1 MTVPMGSRARRTTV
15 FSGVVMGLWTEPQMA
30 SIHKMLNPGSIAI
43 VGATP
48 RMQYG
53 GRFLAAALK
62 GKDRIRVYAVNP
74 RYDEI
79 MGVKSYPSVTDLPE
93 APDLVA
99 IVVPWDQVLDVLHES
114 HRKGAGSAIV
124 ISAGFAERGV
134 DDRRDLQRE
143 LGEFARDTGLRISG
157 PNCLGL
163 ANLKDDIWA
172 TASSRGAEG
181 LTGPIGLVCQSGA
194 TAFGPFLVRAVE
206 NGIGFSYIIS
216 TGNEADLDFTDFAR
230 YLLDDPDT
238 RVIAGFVEGFKRA
251 DKFLELAKLAAE
263 RGKPI
268 VLIKI
273 GRSELGA
280 RAARSHTAAL
290 TGADARYDAVFAQY
304 GVIRVQDYD
313 ELIEVAHLMAHTPKP
328 QVPGIAVVSHSGG
341 ISSLTAD
348 MCGQAGLDLPPLGD
362 PARDGINGILKGF
375 GWAANPADV
384 TGFANSESFPQIMEH
399 MVNDPRMG
407 TLVVASAGAD
417 TQANQVISQR
427 DRTDK
432 GVVFLWTGSR
442 DAKAGLPRLK
452 EARIPIFYTP
462 DKLARGLQSRLAYH
476 TWRERRLA
484 DGFAAAP
491 PRTPAQDAAI
501 ARALGLGRPTL
512 SESESKQLLA
522 AWGVASARERLVA
535 SAEEAVAAAEQLGFP
550 VALKVDSPDILHK
563 TEAGIIRLNL
573 GDAAQVRTAYAEIL
587 ANAMAYL
594 PALPLEGGGLGGGD
608 ACAVLA
614 SPPPRPS
621 PLKGEGVCTAT
632 ATSPQARI
640 AGISVQEMVRD
651 GVEVIIGVSSDPQ
664 LGPVLLF
671 GTGGVMV
678 EVYNDVALRRCPI
691 TRAEAEAM
699 IAAVKG
705 ARLLQGFRG
714 RPPADLDAL
723 ADTLVRVSYLAMHL
737 EDHLAELDINPLM
750 VLPSGQGVKAVDA
763 LVVLRG
769 E

>member
-1 MTVPMGSRARRTTV
+1 ME
-15 FSGVVMGLWTEPQMA
+15 FWTAPQMA
-30 SIHKMLNPGSIAI
+30 SIHKMLNPRSIAI

-62 GKDRIRVYAVNP
+62 AKDRVRVYAVNP

-79 MGVKSYPSVTDLPE
+79 MGEKPYPSVTELPE
-93 APDLVA
+93 SPDVVA
-99 IVVPWDQVLDVLHES
+99 VVVPYDQVLEILQES

-124 ISAGFAERGV
+124 ISAGFAERGI
-134 DDRRDLQRE
+134 DDRRDLQGE
-143 LGEFARDTGLRISG
+143 LGEFARASGMRISG

-163 ANLKDDIWA
+163 ANVKDDIWA
-172 TASSRGAEG
+172 TASSRGASG

-251 DKFLELAKLAAE
+251 DKFLEVAKLAAE

-280 RAARSHTAAL
+280 RAASSHTAAL
-290 TGADARYDAVFAQY
+290 TGADARYDAIFAQY

-313 ELIEVAHLMAHTPKP
+313 ELIEVAHLLAHTPKP

-348 MCGQAGLDLPPLGD
+348 MCGQAGLDLPALGQE
-362 PARDGINGILKGF
+362 ARDGINGILKGF

-399 MVNDPRMG
+399 MIADPRMG
-407 TLVVASAGAD
+407 TLVVASSGAD
-417 TQANQVISQR
+417 SQAQQVISQR

-442 DAKAGLPRLK
+442 DAKGGLPQLK
-452 EARIPIFYTP
+452 NARIPIFYTP

-484 DGFAAAP
+484 DGFAAVL
-491 PRTPAQDAAI
+491 PRTAAQDAAV
-501 ARALGLGRPTL
+501 AQALGLGRPTL
-512 SESESKQLLA
+512 SESESKRLLA
-522 AWGVASARERLVA
+522 AWGVASAREHRVN
-535 SAEEAVAAAEQLGFP
+535 SAEAAAEAAVQFGFP
-550 VALKVDSPDILHK
+550 VALKVDSPEILHK
-563 TEAGIIRLNL
+563 TEAGVVRLNL
-573 GDAAQVRTAYAEIL
+573 GDAAQVRAAYAEIMV
-587 ANAMAYL
+587 NATAYL
-594 PALPLEGGGLGGGD
+594 A
-608 ACAVLA
+608 AN

-621 PLKGEGVCTAT
+621 PIEGEGAD
-632 ATSPQARI
+632 AANAAELEARI
-640 AGISVQEMVRD
+640 AGVSVQEMVRD
-651 GVEVIIGVSSDPQ
+651 GVEVIVGVSCDPQ

-671 GTGGVMV
+671 GSGGVMV

-691 TRAEAEAM
+691 TRAEAQAM
-699 IAAVKG
+699 IAEVKG

-714 RPPADLDAL
+714 RPAADIDAL
-723 ADTLVRVSYLAMHL
+723 ADTLVRVSHLAMHL
-737 EDHLAELDINPLM
+737 EGHLAELDINPLM
-750 VLPSGQGVKAVDA
+750 VLPSGRGVKAVDA

-769 E
+769 Q